1 MQQVIKFI
9 GKISLVG
16 QANGL
21 PPEIYGFLVLQDA
34 NNAVIADAVANEF
47 GRYRQMGGMVVEK
60 NQGAPIDMQV
70 SWLSRMYV
78 PFEWI
83 VNISVSLNNL
93 SHEITITDEKGVER
107 LGNGSEAV
115 KN

>member
-9 GKISLVG
+9 GKISLEG

-21 PPEIYGFLVLQDA
+21 PPEIYGFLTLQDA
-34 NNAVIADAVANEF
+34 DNAGVSDAVSKQF
-47 GRYRQMGGMVVEK
+47 GFYRGMGGMVVEK
-60 NQGAPIDMQV
+60 DQGAAIDMQI

-83 VNISVSLNNL
+83 VSVTLSVHNLTLDISLP
-93 SHEITITDEKGVER
+93 DEKGVER
-107 LGNGSEAV
+107 LTDGTEAV